1 MNSRFATL
9 ILVFTLGFAVQL
21 TAAAEKPA
29 AETPQPAKT
38 AFVAIP
44 DNKDHDLKLYLG
56 DGRLVQG
63 GEALDRMRKEAGLV
77 LWLAGNQFFAMDDVI
92 RTFQQHHPGI
102 AVGLVTL
109 PPGLI
114 LKAIQAGGWRYGG
127 KDYPGLPD
135 IYASVNLGHLQ
146 TLKKSGLMDSYA
158 VYMHNEL
165 QLMTARGNPKNVH
178 GIDDLVRS
186 DVRTSLPN
194 PVSEGIMQFYLRKVL
209 ERHGHWDK
217 IAAGKLCAA
226 CQTTPN
232 NWFTAVHHRETPER
246 IRAGQSDAG
255 VVWKTEV
262 QEALRGGAPVEGIV
276 LPPEDSLRDEVSY
289 AIGTLTN
296 SPHRQAAAAYLA
308 FLATPAGQ
316 KAYAKYGFVAATAE
330 ELKPKPIP

>member
-1 MNSRFATL
+1 MNSRFIFASL
-9 ILVFTLGFAVQL
+9 LFALGFTVQPASAEGN
-21 TAAAEKPA
+21 AADQAS
-29 AETPQPAKT
+29 QPAKS
-38 AFVAIP
+38 AYVAIP
-44 DNKDHDLKLYLG
+44 NDKDHDLKLYLK
-56 DGRLVQG
+56 DGRLVMG
-63 GEALDRMRKEAGLV
+63 AEALGRMQQETSLV

-92 RTFQQHHPGI
+92 HSFQKQHPGMAI
-102 AVGLVTL
+102 GLVTM

-146 TLKKSGLMDSYA
+146 ALKKSGLMDSYA

-165 QLMTARGNPKNVH
+165 QLMTAKGNPKNIH
-178 GIDDLVRS
+178 TIADLARP

-209 ERHGHWDK
+209 ERYELWDQ
-217 IAAGKLCAA
+217 IAAGKECSA

-246 IRAGQSDAG
+246 IRSGLSDVG

-262 QEALRGGAPVEGIV
+262 QAALKGGATIDGVV
-276 LPPEDSLRDEVSY
+276 LPPEDSLRNEVSY
-289 AIGTLTN
+289 AIGIISA
-296 SPHRQAAAAYLA
+296 SPHREAATAYLA

-316 KAYAKYGFVAATAE
+316 DAYARYGFVSATAD
-330 ELKPKPIP
+330 ELRLKPIP

>member
-1 MNSRFATL
+1 MISRFMVASL
-9 ILVFTLGFAVQL
+9 LFTLGLAM
-21 TAAAEKPA
+21 
-29 AETPQPAKT
+29 QPAGAEEKAAGQEAAKST
-38 AFVAIP
+38 YVAIP
-44 DNKDHDLKLYLG
+44 ENKDHDLKLYMG
-56 DGRLVQG
+56 DGRLVMG
-63 GEALDRMRKEAGLV
+63 AEALGRMKQEAGLV

-92 RTFQQHHPGI
+92 GTFQKQHPGI

-114 LKAIQAGGWRYGG
+114 VKAIQAGGWRYGG

-165 QLMTARGNPKNVH
+165 QLITAQGNPKKIH
-178 GIDDLVRS
+178 TIADLARP

-194 PVSEGIMQFYLRKVL
+194 PVNEGIMQFYLRKVL
-209 ERHGHWDK
+209 ERYKLWDQ
-217 IAAGKLCAA
+217 IAAGKECSA

-246 IRAGQSDAG
+246 IRDGLSDVG

-262 QEALRGGAPVEGIV
+262 QEALKDGAAIDGVV

-289 AIGTLTN
+289 AIGVLSA
-296 SPHRQAAAAYLA
+296 SPHRKAATDYLAYLA
-308 FLATPAGQ
+308 TSAGQ
-316 KAYAKYGFVAATAE
+316 DAYARYGFVSASAE
-330 ELKPKPIP
+330 ELKPRPIP

>member
-1 MNSRFATL
+1 MISRFMVASL
-9 ILVFTLGFAVQL
+9 LFTLGLAMQAAGAEEKAVGQE
-21 TAAAEKPA
+21 AAKS
-29 AETPQPAKT
+29 TY
-38 AFVAIP
+38 VAIP
-44 DNKDHDLKLYLG
+44 DNKDHDLKLYMG
-56 DGRLVQG
+56 DGRLVTG
-63 GEALDRMRKEAGLV
+63 TEALGRMQQEAGLV

-92 RTFQQHHPGI
+92 GTFQKQHPGI
-102 AVGLVTL
+102 SVGLVTL

-114 LKAIQAGGWRYGG
+114 VKAIQAGGWRYGG

-165 QLMTARGNPKNVH
+165 QLITAQGNPKKIH
-178 GIDDLVRS
+178 TIADLARP

-194 PVSEGIMQFYLRKVL
+194 PVNEGIMQFYLRKVL
-209 ERHGHWDK
+209 ERDKLWDQ
-217 IAAGKLCAA
+217 IAAGKECSA

-246 IRAGQSDAG
+246 IRDGLSDVG

-262 QEALRGGAPVEGIV
+262 QEALKGGAAIEGVV
-276 LPPEDSLRDEVSY
+276 LPPQDSLRDEVSY
-289 AIGTLTN
+289 AIGILSA
-296 SPHRQAAAAYLA
+296 SPHRKSATSYLA

-316 KAYAKYGFVAATAE
+316 DAYARYGFVSATAE
-330 ELKPKPIP
+330 ELKSKPIP

>member
-1 MNSRFATL
+1 MISRLAVAGL
-9 ILVFTLGFAVQL
+9 ALVFGL
-21 TAAAEKPA
+21 AAQAASAGEKTPDQPDQA
-29 AETPQPAKT
+29 AKSAY
-38 AFVAIP
+38 VAIP
-44 DNKDHDLKLYLG
+44 ENKDHDLKLYQG
-56 DGRLVQG
+56 DGQIVSG
-63 GEALDRMRKEAGLV
+63 AAALGRMQKEAGLV

-92 RTFQQHHPGI
+92 HSFQKQHPGV

-127 KDYPGLPD
+127 NAYPGLPD

-165 QLMTARGNPKNVH
+165 QLITARGNPK
-178 GIDDLVRS
+178 GIRAIADLARP

-194 PVSEGIMQFYLRKVL
+194 PVNEGIMQFYLRKVL
-209 ERHGHWDK
+209 ERDKLWDQ
-217 IAAGKLCAA
+217 IAAGKECAA

-246 IRAGQSDAG
+246 IRAGLSDVG

-262 QEALRGGAPVEGIV
+262 QEALKGGAAIEGVV
-276 LPPEDSLRDEVSY
+276 LPPQDSLRDEVSY
-289 AIGTLTN
+289 AIGVLSA
-296 SPHRQAAAAYLA
+296 SPHREAAAAYLA

-316 KAYAKYGFVAATAE
+316 DAYARYGFVGATAE
-330 ELKPKPIP
+330 ELKIKAIP